1 MLDAFTNAAIE
12 ACDQLDGVKDGIIAL
27 PGQCHFKASSLVGHK
42 VQCNDPSGEIV
53 ITDKMAELVTAV
65 WEGPYSANG
74 QFEWYGYHY
83 DSSLPSL
90 LGTTCTSIDNCTVI
104 PFFVSDDWVK
114 VFLARNASF
123 DTSGLTHQDFD
134 RLFHQS
140 VQQFSSVIGTE
151 NPDLS
156 KMKRA
161 GTKMIAWHGMQDQLI
176 PTNGTVDYYNR
187 VLDLDAH
194 AADYY
199 RLFLAPGVT
208 HCGFGNGFDP
218 AETVFGTLKAWVE
231 NGTVPDRLEGVAVAV
246 APSNTSATRTG
257 YLCPYPEVFTYVG
270 GNPNDPS
277 SFTCVK

>member
-1 MLDAFTNAAIE
+1 M
-12 ACDQLDGVKDGIIAL
+12 
-27 PGQCHFKASSLVGHK
+27 
-42 VQCNDPSGEIV
+42 
-53 ITDKMAELVTAV
+53 
-65 WEGPYSANG
+65 
-74 QFEWYGYHY
+74 
-83 DSSLPSL
+83 
-90 LGTTCTSIDNCTVI
+90 VI
-104 PFFVSDDWVK
+104 PFFESDDWVK
-114 VFLARNASF
+114 FFLAHNASF
-123 DTSGLTHQDFD
+123 DASILAHQDFD
-134 RLFHQS
+134 GLFHQS
-140 VQQFSSVIGTE
+140 AQQFYAVIGTE

-156 KMKRA
+156 KMKRS

-199 RLFLAPGVT
+199 RLYLAPGVT

-231 NGTVPDRLEGVAVAV
+231 NGTVPEKMEAVAVAV
-246 APSNTSATRTG
+246 ASSNLHTSAIRTG

-270 GNPNDPS
+270 VNPNDPS